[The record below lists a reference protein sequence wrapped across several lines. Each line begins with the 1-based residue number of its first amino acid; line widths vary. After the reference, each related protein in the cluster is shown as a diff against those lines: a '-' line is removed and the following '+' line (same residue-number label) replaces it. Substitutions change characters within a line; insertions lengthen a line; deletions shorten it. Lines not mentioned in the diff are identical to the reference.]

1 MTVDRLSFYFAGEEV
16 RLGLVREFD
25 IENEKGQRFSLM
37 NIENGCF
44 LNSPRRIGIFL

>member
-1 MTVDRLSFYFAGEEV
+1 MLERRFV
-16 RLGLVREFD
+16 LVREFD

-44 LNSPRRIGIFL
+44 LNSPRRTRLFL